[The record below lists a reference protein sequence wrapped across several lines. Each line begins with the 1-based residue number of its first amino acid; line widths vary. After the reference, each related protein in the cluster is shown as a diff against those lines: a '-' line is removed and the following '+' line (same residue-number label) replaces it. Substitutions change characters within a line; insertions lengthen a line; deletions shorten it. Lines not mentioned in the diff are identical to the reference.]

1 MGILNVTPDSFSDGG
16 EFLPLEDACQ
26 HGQSMVDE
34 GADIIDIGGESTRP
48 GAEPVSPELQCQRI
62 IPVLENL
69 SSVISGKAD
78 ISVDTTSS
86 KVAEAALDSGASL
99 INDVSAGRDDP
110 DMFALAADRQV
121 PIVLMHM
128 LGKPRDMQVNPHYH
142 NVIDDI
148 RDFLLSRAAL
158 AQSAGI
164 KQENI
169 ILDPGI
175 GFGKSFAHN
184 MDILT
189 NLDVFTGLG
198 YQVLLGV
205 SRKRFLGTLL
215 NTRDRAQLA
224 VATAMIT
231 ALGIQAGINIFRV
244 HDVRQNRVTANKVF
258 NSLYIT
264 E

>member
-148 RDFLLSRAAL
+148 REFLLSRAEL

-184 MDILT
+184 MEILT

-198 YQVLLGV
+198 YQVSLGV
-205 SRKRFLGTLL
+205 SRKRFLRTLL
-215 NTRDRAQLA
+215 NTRDRAQLS

>member
-148 RDFLLSRAAL
+148 RDFLLSRTAL